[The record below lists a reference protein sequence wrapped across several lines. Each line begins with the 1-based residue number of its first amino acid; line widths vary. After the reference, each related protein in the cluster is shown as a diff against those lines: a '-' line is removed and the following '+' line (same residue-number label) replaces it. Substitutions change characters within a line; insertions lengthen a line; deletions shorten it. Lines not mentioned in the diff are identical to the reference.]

1 MMDDPLAYHVT
12 FSTHGFWLPNDPRG
26 SCSTEIRG
34 VHLRKS
40 HAGAP
45 LRGRRAVGPATIRD
59 AGATPKAVTDRTAMG
74 DGVTTAAAS
83 GPIESSGRVD
93 AEAMVSAPAPSA
105 LLQPIMQVGRLL
117 RQAATQQ
124 LLKDGLHPF
133 AGRRNAGNYLPSV
146 WAQDFWKTF
155 LYTEDDILRAI
166 AYVQENPVK
175 EGKRAQRWWLVTPF
189 PSDGK
194 KKADE
199 SDG

>member
-1 MMDDPLAYHVT
+1 MITKSAYVVYACAI
-12 FSTHGFWLPNDPRG
+12 LP
-26 SCSTEIRG
+26 CHA
-34 VHLRKS
+34 HLVILKHRYS
-40 HAGAP
+40 
-45 LRGRRAVGPATIRD
+45 
-59 AGATPKAVTDRTAMG
+59 
-74 DGVTTAAAS
+74 
-83 GPIESSGRVD
+83 
-93 AEAMVSAPAPSA
+93 
-105 LLQPIMQVGRLL
+105 IMQVGRLL